1 MQTVQKWEKCLT
13 LISEII
19 DEWQSVQRKYLY
31 LEGIFVG
38 GDIRVQLP
46 EEAKK
51 FDDIDRRF
59 KRVSWGLFVNQV
71 RSILKHRISDNERL
85 C

>member
-59 KRVSWGLFVNQV
+59 KRVSWRLFEDF
-71 RSILKHRISDNERL
+71 ILSLIEPLIIDNERL